1 MFASEYSRQQVHN
14 RHVIPKLE
22 GSFSYKK
29 ATLWQTKTGAISPT
43 GDWRAAA
50 KSGQTVRELLS
61 RFLQLL
67 STGSM
72 IKSSPGMGSKFR
84 SIAVAN
90 VRGARVCVMYLVIYL
105 CVCKLHVHTSDF
117 DTIST
122 INSAGVIPPGGPMH
136 HAFSVCWLICL
147 KHLENLDLGAFAV
160 PVGYT
165 LPASRTHRLRK
176 FSRRSSHLPS
186 RNGAVL
192 CGVLQKL
199 FKIVPLLLY
208 YFYPL

>member
-1 MFASEYSRQQVHN
+1 MKRLKLRVFVFLVLRANITEYSQSNSSHVRLPLKWGGSIRSILPPYLTECTFKLLMFASEYSRQQVHN
-14 RHVIPKLE
+14 RLVIPKLE

-72 IKSSPGMGSKFR
+72 IKSTTGMGSKFR

-90 VRGARVCVMYLVIYL
+90 VRGARACV
-105 CVCKLHVHTSDF
+105 
-117 DTIST
+117 
-122 INSAGVIPPGGPMH
+122 
-136 HAFSVCWLICL
+136 
-147 KHLENLDLGAFAV
+147 
-160 PVGYT
+160 
-165 LPASRTHRLRK
+165 
-176 FSRRSSHLPS
+176 
-186 RNGAVL
+186 
-192 CGVLQKL
+192 
-199 FKIVPLLLY
+199 
-208 YFYPL
+208 

>member
-1 MFASEYSRQQVHN
+1 MGGSIRSILPPYLTECTFKLLMFASEYSRQQVHN

-72 IKSSPGMGSKFR
+72 IKSSPGMESKFR

-90 VRGARVCVMYLVIYL
+90 VRGARVCV
-105 CVCKLHVHTSDF
+105 
-117 DTIST
+117 
-122 INSAGVIPPGGPMH
+122 
-136 HAFSVCWLICL
+136 
-147 KHLENLDLGAFAV
+147 
-160 PVGYT
+160 
-165 LPASRTHRLRK
+165 
-176 FSRRSSHLPS
+176 
-186 RNGAVL
+186 
-192 CGVLQKL
+192 
-199 FKIVPLLLY
+199 
-208 YFYPL
+208 